1 MKCNIKKFSM
11 MGWLLTVKYDYFN
24 YFLVFSESWSGSSFL
39 LLFFDELSD
48 SCGIQEAVELV
59 GSSGVTLGILVSSNV
74 PDFVSLLL
82 KIQKK
87 STNLVK
93 AEFKVED
100 LSTKISISL
109 INMYLVLVATEG
121 MGVAIGSNPSVSWR
135 LGNLA
140 AGILVTC
147 LCSMFLSRNG
157 PENWILL
164 CCCRVGQSRS
174 CSVGNASKSF
184 WNDIMKSLGWEIF

>member
-1 MKCNIKKFSM
+1 MKFNIKKYSM

-82 KIQKK
+82 KIQKIK
-87 STNLVK
+87 
-93 AEFKVED
+93 
-100 LSTKISISL
+100 
-109 INMYLVLVATEG
+109 
-121 MGVAIGSNPSVSWR
+121 
-135 LGNLA
+135 
-140 AGILVTC
+140 
-147 LCSMFLSRNG
+147 
-157 PENWILL
+157 
-164 CCCRVGQSRS
+164 
-174 CSVGNASKSF
+174 
-184 WNDIMKSLGWEIF
+184 